1 MSVILYSE
9 LKISRNVSGLN
20 FPSRMDNES
29 AEKLLIK
36 LDEVLGKRGFKF
48 RRTRDLSSLE
58 KLKLYEEGVLTA
70 SILKHEHF
78 SGVFIDEN
86 DLVVRANGE
95 NHIEIYKN
103 TKEKNLQDI
112 FKEANLL
119 DDYLDDNIKYAFR
132 EDFGYLT
139 SNPNYCGNGLVAEVY
154 LHLPAINYFG
164 RNSLMNTLNRLGYSI
179 SSLSPGDKAVGSI
192 YKLSLDRTI
201 GIGEEE
207 YLTKLLNIAGEVE
220 DMEEQNRKKL
230 YLDEIIDL
238 EDLVNR
244 AFGILRNSRVI
255 DEAEMIDKMS
265 DLFLGIELSILK
277 PKEKMDLMDSIKQF
291 KNGHLQVERGAL
303 LDEKS
308 RNILR
313 ANNIR
318 KMMKEVF

>member
-1 MSVILYSE
+1 MSVILYNE
-9 LKISRNVSGLN
+9 LKLSRNVSGLN
-20 FPSRMDNES
+20 FPSKIDNES
-29 AEKLLIK
+29 AERILTK
-36 LDEVLGKRGFKF
+36 LDYILSKKEFKLK
-48 RRTRDLSSLE
+48 RTRDLSSLE
-58 KLKLYEEGVLTA
+58 KLQLYEDCVLNA

-78 SGVFIDEN
+78 SAVFIDEN
-86 DLVVRANGE
+86 DLVVRVNGD
-95 NHIEIYKN
+95 NHIEIYKS
-103 TKEKNLQDI
+103 TKEKNLPDI
-112 FKEANLL
+112 FEQINEV
-119 DDYLDDNIKYAFR
+119 DDYIDDNIKYAFR
-132 EDFGYLT
+132 EDFGYLN

-164 RNSLMNTLNRLGYSI
+164 RNSLMNTLNRLGYNI
-179 SSLSPGDKAVGSI
+179 SSLNMGDKAVGSI

-201 GIGEEE
+201 GIDEKE
-207 YLTKLLNIAGEVE
+207 YLSKLINISNEIE

-255 DEAEMIDKMS
+255 DELEMIDKMS

-277 PKEKMDLMDSIKQF
+277 PKEKLDLIDSIKQF

>member
-9 LKISRNVSGLN
+9 LRLLRNVSGLN
-20 FPSRMDNES
+20 FPSRIDNES
-29 AEKLLIK
+29 ADELLVK
-36 LDEVLGKRGFKF
+36 LDEVLSKRGFQL

-58 KLKLYEEGVLTA
+58 KLKLYEEGILTA

-78 SGVFIDEN
+78 SGVFTNEN
-86 DLVVRANGE
+86 NLVVRVHGE

-103 TKEKNLQDI
+103 TKEKNLKDT
-112 FKEANLL
+112 FKEINEL

-139 SNPNYCGNGLVAEVY
+139 SNPNYCGNALVAEVY

-164 RNSLMNTLNRLGYSI
+164 RDSLMNTLNRLGYSI
-179 SSLSPGDKAVGSI
+179 GSLSTGDRAVGSI

-201 GIGEEE
+201 GIDEDE
-207 YLTKLLNIAGEVE
+207 YLSKLFNISREVE
-220 DMEEQNRKKL
+220 DIEEQNRKKL

-277 PKEKMDLMDSIKQF
+277 PKEKLDLVDCIKKF